1 MKKLLAVL
9 LMGLSLNVWA
19 DEASQRK
26 AIDELFV
33 QTNMENL
40 LLNIRGKISEQS
52 KEMINQMLAQQ
63 LQGTQAKEL
72 NEAQKAAVQHFSS
85 NISQVMDEML
95 AWDKYKE
102 LMAKVYLETFTEE
115 EIVELT
121 QFYKTPLG
129 QKMLAKTPALTEA
142 SMRNVRA
149 LTEPMFPRMQQI
161 SETFAEEFAQAS
173 DVKHGAEDKSS
184 KATKKPAA
192 KKPAKRAAE

>member
-1 MKKLLAVL
+1 MKKILAVL
-9 LMGLSLNVWA
+9 LLGLSLNAWA

-40 LLNIRGKISEQS
+40 LVSIRGKIAQQS
-52 KEMINQMLAQQ
+52 QEVMNQVLVQQ
-63 LQGTQAKEL
+63 LQSKQAKDL
-72 NEAQKAAVQHFSS
+72 NEAQQAAVQHFSS
-85 NISQVMDEML
+85 GISQVMDEML

-115 EIVELT
+115 EVVELT

-129 QKMLAKTPALTEA
+129 QKMLAKMPALTEA
-142 SMRNVRA
+142 SMRNMRA

-161 SETFAEEFAQAS
+161 SETFADEFAKAS
-173 DVKHGAEDKSS
+173 DVKRGAEDKS
-184 KATKKPAA
+184 KPAA
-192 KKPAKRAAE
+192 KSAAKKTAKHAAE